1 MTHFEITIKGIKKNE
16 DDLYL
21 MPANENYNPIKI
33 TEEMNFQ
40 VWGVVTFIIHKAN
53 ASASGL

>member
-1 MTHFEITIKGIKKNE
+1 MNDYSLK
-16 DDLYL
+16 DLNIGL
-21 MPANENYNPIKI
+21 SHSFDVKI

-53 ASASGL
+53 ASASRL